1 MTSATCLLAYHM
13 PHAPIAGAP
22 FQRPSVDS
30 CIRGAGVPGH
40 EPTTPTYP
48 GGAQNPWIS
57 FDFLAAY
64 PRHLTRCWCPRLRPD
79 SLRSTPKSLH
89 SVRRP
94 NLGPK
99 TVPAQG
105 RTRWPA
111 LRRSGARSTPPFRVV
126 LDTLRASST
135 PVLLVQRSHWL
146 RPLRGLWGYS
156 RHRPSVPR
164 IGSGWSTFFSS
175 SCLSYRVP

>member
-1 MTSATCLLAYHM
+1 MLQSPGLHSSAQVSTRASGEPACQVTNLPCLPTQAAPRTPGSRLTSWPPILDTSLA
-13 PHAPIAGAP
+13 AGARL
-22 FQRPSVDS
+22 FAQIVSGLLPSHCTVSGDL
-30 CIRGAGVPGH
+30 I
-40 EPTTPTYP
+40 
-48 GGAQNPWIS
+48 
-57 FDFLAAY
+57 
-64 PRHLTRCWCPRLRPD
+64 
-79 SLRSTPKSLH
+79 
-89 SVRRP
+89 
-94 NLGPK
+94 LGLK
-99 TVPAQG
+99 TMPAQG

-164 IGSGWSTFFSS
+164 IGSGWSTFSLPLVVSRPLARHSS
-175 SCLSYRVP
+175 I

>member
-1 MTSATCLLAYHM
+1 MPQSPGLHSSAQVSTRASGEPACQVTNLPRLPTQAAPRTPGSRLTSW
-13 PHAPIAGAP
+13 PP
-22 FQRPSVDS
+22 
-30 CIRGAGVPGH
+30 
-40 EPTTPTYP
+40 
-48 GGAQNPWIS
+48 
-57 FDFLAAY
+57 AY

-156 RHRPSVPR
+156 RHGPSVPR